1 MLRPL
6 ATQHPGE
13 GKTCPPKGPSPHLAV
28 AAALT
33 PLDAPSF
40 PFPVLCS
47 FTHSPAPPQPTATCH
62 FIRNPNRN
70 SHP

>member
-1 MLRPL
+1 MLCPL

-33 PLDAPSF
+33 PLDGPSF
-40 PFPVLCS
+40 RS
-47 FTHSPAPPQPTATCH
+47 SAHSHTAQPLLSPWLPA
-62 FIRNPNRN
+62 I
-70 SHP
+70 S